1 MNNDSAEIDELL
13 LQMVNC
19 KNDALLWP
27 PKD

>member
-13 LQMVNC
+13 LQMVDC
-19 KNDALLWP
+19 KNGALLWP